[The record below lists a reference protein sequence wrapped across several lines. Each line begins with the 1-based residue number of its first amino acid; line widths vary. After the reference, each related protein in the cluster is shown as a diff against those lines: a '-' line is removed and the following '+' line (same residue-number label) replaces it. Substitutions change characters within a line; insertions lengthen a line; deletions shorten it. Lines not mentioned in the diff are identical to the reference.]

1 LNEPSAAII
10 GTGFI
15 GQVHARALRLLGVPL
30 RGVVAST
37 AERSEAA
44 AGHFGVDRVFHDA
57 AALIERSEADT
68 IHVCTPNH
76 LHRPLVEQALAAG
89 KHVICEKPLG
99 ISLAEASRLARLA
112 READRVAAIPFAY
125 RYHAMTR
132 EAQARAC
139 TGSLGR
145 IHLIHGSYLQDWLLS
160 PGEGGWR
167 VDAAAGGASRAFAD
181 IGSHWCD
188 LAEWITGQRIAEL
201 VSLTGTVIAER
212 AAAGSGTFQSRPDFP
227 SGDLQPVAT
236 EDLACLLFRM
246 TDGAVGALTVS
257 QVSPGRKNRLWIEI
271 DGSQASAAFDEER
284 PESLWLGSRSA
295 SQDMTRDS
303 ATLAPE
309 ARRVSMLPPGHA
321 QGFTDCFAALLCD
334 VYAAIADGRPGDSA
348 CYPTFDDGL
357 RVAELTDAVLR
368 SARERAWVKVA
379 P

>member
-1 LNEPSAAII
+1 MHKLSAAII

-15 GQVHARALRLLGVPL
+15 GRVHARALRLLGIPL
-30 RGVVAST
+30 RGVLAST

-44 AGHFGVDRVFHDA
+44 ARQFGVDRAYRDA
-57 AALIERSEADT
+57 AALIEHSEADT

-89 KHVICEKPLG
+89 KHVVCEKPLG
-99 ISLAEASRLARLA
+99 VSLAEASALAQLA
-112 READRVAAIPFAY
+112 READRVAAVPFAY

-132 EAQARAC
+132 EAQARVC

-201 VSLTGTVIAER
+201 VSLTDTVIAER
-212 AAAGSGTFQSRPDFP
+212 AAAASGTFQSRPDF
-227 SGDLQPVAT
+227 SLADLQPVVT
-236 EDLACLLFRM
+236 EDLACLLFR
-246 TDGAVGALTVS
+246 TTEGTAGALTVS
-257 QVSPGRKNRLWIEI
+257 QVSPGRKNRLWIEV
-271 DGSQASAAFDEER
+271 DGSQASAVFDEEQ
-284 PESLWLGSRSA
+284 PESLWLGSRA
-295 SQDMTRDS
+295 AIQEMTRDS

-309 ARRVSMLPPGHA
+309 ARRVSLLPPGHA
-321 QGFTDCFAALLCD
+321 QGFTDCFAALLGD
-334 VYAAIADGRPGDSA
+334 VYAAIADGGPGDSA
-348 CYPTFDDGL
+348 SYPTFDDGL
-357 RVAELTDAVLR
+357 RAAELTDAVLR
-368 SARERAWVKVA
+368 SARERGWVKVT